1 MSRIGVDR
9 MSLNEE
15 CFNNPPLKFEELKE
29 NMWVYDKDFGDWLK
43 IFLVKISDNDKKI
56 IKAVPT
62 GTNEIVVRNYKENR
76 FYRKQVEDND

>member
-1 MSRIGVDR
+1 

>member
-1 MSRIGVDR
+1 
-9 MSLNEE
+9 MSLTKEE
-15 CFNNPPLKFEELKE
+15 CENKQSLKFEELQE

-62 GTNEIVVRNYKENR
+62 GTNEIIVRNYKENR
-76 FYRKQVEDND
+76 FYRKLADS